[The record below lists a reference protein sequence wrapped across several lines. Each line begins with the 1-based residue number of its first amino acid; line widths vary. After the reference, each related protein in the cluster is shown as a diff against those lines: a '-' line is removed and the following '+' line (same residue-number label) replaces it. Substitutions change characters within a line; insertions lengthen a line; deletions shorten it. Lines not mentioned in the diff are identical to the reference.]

1 MPPFILSTK
10 LHAPPHRSEW
20 LRRSR
25 LLDQLDAGLSRKFT
39 LVSAPA
45 GFGKTT
51 LVVDWLRGRQQ
62 RFAWL
67 SLDEADSDVNQFLS
81 YLLAALASLEAPGV
95 GAASVALDTAQPPP
109 PAHVL
114 TILLNALSALEE
126 RIVLV
131 LDDYHRLDSE
141 AVDQALDF
149 LVERAPSS
157 LHLVVTT
164 REDPSLPLARMR
176 ARGEMVELRL
186 NELRFSTSESA
197 DFLNQLMGL
206 ALSDGEVA
214 ALEQRT
220 EGWIA
225 GLQMAALS
233 LHGCDDKAAFIES
246 FTGSHRFVLDYLLEE
261 VLRRQPEAVRDFLQ
275 KTAVLDRF
283 SASLCNAV
291 TGHSG
296 LEGREEGNA
305 EEMLLAL
312 EQQNLF
318 LVPLDEARQ
327 WYRYHHLFGD
337 VLRARMRKDKPA
349 LQTVHQRASAWFE
362 NNGFPV
368 DAIHHA
374 LTANDSENAARLVE
388 QAWPA
393 LRRSKPERIF
403 LDWIAALP
411 PSRIKASPVLSFHR
425 GFCLLSQD
433 LTAADS
439 PLSKAQAWV
448 DMACDE
454 AGRAKAE
461 RAGMVICNED
471 EFAQLPGLLGI
482 ARAYQCGAYGDLP
495 GIVRNARCAM
505 EHFPAG
511 DTLWR
516 GAATA
521 LLGLA
526 QWSSGDL
533 EGAYDAIAESAETMR
548 KSGDLVSCLGALCL
562 LSGIRGSQGRFRD
575 AGIICQKALKIAEA
589 FGDHPPQGTADI
601 HVELAELA
609 YERGDLVGAEQ
620 HLQTSQA
627 MEDYTRLPE
636 VQHRWFI
643 VMARVKQAQGNFDAA
658 EALLDEGAQC
668 QIMSPAPETQPISAW
683 MARLWLARGRIDKVQ
698 HWADKSGLT
707 PEDETGYLLEFQHL
721 TLARLLI
728 AKYRDK
734 PDEHE
739 AQRILGLLTRLAVSA
754 ETGKRQRSVAQAHM
768 LSALLHDTIGDAQ
781 TARNALQQALDIA
794 EPENYVRLFADEG
807 EPMLALLRRERR
819 QMESPALVDQI
830 LSGLLDSNE
839 PTATGDGNHS
849 SEALLEPL
857 SERELQVLRL
867 LASELTGP
875 QIAEHLFVSLNT
887 LRTHTKNI
895 YSKLGVNNR
904 RAAVCRAA
912 ELSLT

>member
-1 MPPFILSTK
+1 MPSPILSTK

-25 LLDQLDAGLSRKFT
+25 LLEQLDAGLSRKFT

-62 RFAWL
+62 PFAWL
-67 SLDEADSDVNQFLS
+67 SLDEADSDVNQFLT
-81 YLLAALASLEAPGV
+81 YLLAALATLEAPGV
-95 GAASVALDTAQPPP
+95 SAASAALDTAQPPP

-126 RIVLV
+126 RVVLV
-131 LDDYHRLDSE
+131 LDDYHRLESE

-149 LVERAPSS
+149 LLEHAPTS

-186 NELRFSTSESA
+186 NELRFSTAEAA

-233 LHGCDDKAAFIES
+233 LHGRDDKAAFIES
-246 FTGSHRFVLDYLLEE
+246 FTGSHRFILDYLLEE

-283 SASLCNAV
+283 SASLCDAIIGQSGEAV
-291 TGHSG
+291 G
-296 LEGREEGNA
+296 A
-305 EEMLLAL
+305 EELLLAL
-312 EQQNLF
+312 ERQNLF

-337 VLRARMRKDKPA
+337 VLRARMRRDASA

-362 NNGFPV
+362 DNGFPV

-374 LTANDSENAARLVE
+374 LTANDSDNAARLVE
-388 QAWPA
+388 QAWPT
-393 LRRSKPERIF
+393 LRQSTPERMF
-403 LDWIAALP
+403 LDWIDALP
-411 PSRIKASPVLSFHR
+411 SSRIEASPVLSFHH

-433 LTAADS
+433 LAAADP

-448 DMACDE
+448 DMAGDE
-454 AGRAKAE
+454 EGHAKAE

-495 GIVRNARCAM
+495 GIVRNARRAM
-505 EHFPAG
+505 EHFPVG

-533 EGAYDAIAESAETMR
+533 EGAYDAIAESAETMH

-575 AGIICQKALKIAEA
+575 ARTICQKALKIADS

-609 YERGDLVGAEQ
+609 YESGDLGMAEQ
-620 HLQTSQA
+620 QLQTSHA

-643 VMARVKQAQGNFDAA
+643 VMARVKQAQGDFDTA

-683 MARLWLARGRIDKVQ
+683 QGRLWLARGRIDKAQ
-698 HWADKSGLT
+698 RWAEKSGLS
-707 PEDETGYLLEFQHL
+707 PEDETGYLFEFQHL

-728 AKYRDK
+728 AQYRDQ

-739 AQRILGLLTRLAVSA
+739 VQPILDLLTRLAGSA
-754 ETGKRQRSVAQAHM
+754 ETGKRQRSMAQAHM
-768 LSALLHDTIGDAQ
+768 LRALLHDAMGEAQ
-781 TARNALQQALDIA
+781 AARNALQQALDIA

-807 EPMLALLRRERR
+807 EPMLTLLRRERKR
-819 QMESPALVDQI
+819 LNSSALVDQI
-830 LSGLLDSNE
+830 LYGSLHSEETTTTTEDASVSDRLLNSLPE
-839 PTATGDGNHS
+839 S
-849 SEALLEPL
+849 L
-857 SERELQVLRL
+857 SEREQQVLRL

-904 RAAVCRAA
+904 RAAVRRAN
-912 ELSLT
+912 ELGVR